1 MIIFS
6 VKDCSEERDARFAC
20 LFFNF
25 DSQFWR
31 SIYFSLSQQLN
42 YFLIKISDSL
52 RGRLPPLCT
61 QKLPDSLKFKRKLRW
76 DSKAYWLQTCF
87 VNYDSLDL
95 LLFCTVI
102 STTSADVMSTGPL
115 TRFIDPLTLATL
127 SPLVFSA
134 GGISYRENDS
144 SISTNSLF
152 MVMLPSLWTFIQ
164 KRLMMWSACRNDGNN
179 SKSFCWW
186 ATAL

>member
-1 MIIFS
+1 M
-6 VKDCSEERDARFAC
+6 KDCFEERDARFAC
-20 LFFNF
+20 LFYNF

-42 YFLIKISDSL
+42 YFLIKFPILFEVVS
-52 RGRLPPLCT
+52 PLFVP
-61 QKLPDSLKFKRKLRW
+61 KKNLPDSLKFERKLRW
-76 DSKAYWLQTCF
+76 DSKAYRLHTCF
-87 VNYDSLDL
+87 VNYDSLDFL
-95 LLFCTVI
+95 LCLHCYLYNI
-102 STTSADVMSTGPL
+102 SESNVNWPVNPHAIYWSPL
-115 TRFIDPLTLATL
+115 LSRLL
-127 SPLVFSA
+127 SPLAFSSHFN
-134 GGISYRENDS
+134 SYRENDS